1 MVMDR
6 IYHESA
12 IEDARNAAITR
23 TVEAIPTSES
33 DWRVHDDSLRQAA
46 IDANAQRAQA
56 SPSDNIVKIKTL
68 HALKPGVRERI
79 ARANRIHP
87 TLTIYA
93 ETRDGVGVMMSEGQ
107 DQQCFQMRKT
117 EKFAS
122 MSHAE
127 IIALLN
133 PEQVLDWIVPPGT
146 DANGFVFTGEIES
159 PASEILRLQQNVSET
174 MASVSEKIRR
184 NALDTQV
191 GGKHYKDMAIQPIE
205 FIEKNQ
211 IPYLEGNAIKYIC
224 RHASKG
230 GVQDIDKAIHY
241 LQLLKEMRYGDSK

>member
-1 MVMDR
+1 MTEDR
-6 IYHESA
+6 HYHESA
-12 IEDARNAAITR
+12 IEDARNEAATR
-23 TVEAIPTSES
+23 AVEAIPTSES
-33 DWRVHDDSLRQAA
+33 GWRVRDDSLRRSA

-79 ARANRIHP
+79 ARANRIRP

-107 DQQCFQMRKT
+107 DKQCFQMRKT

-146 DANGFVFTGEIES
+146 DANGFVFTGDIDVKTAG
-159 PASEILRLQQNVSET
+159 PGDAD
-174 MASVSEKIRR
+174 MAAFEARR
-184 NALDTQV
+184 QDALSTQV
-191 GGKHYKDMAIQPIE
+191 GGKHYKDMAIQPVE